1 MINAHQDELN
11 GRVEF
16 ENIKISGLIEIFK
29 KSSYLDF
36 IKEYTDFCI
45 MGMEDGDHWQ
55 FLHVFFHTKD
65 ESWMIRNQIDLMYG
79 VFIRTLK
86 SIGVL
91 GPEPFEREGRVRF
104 RWRLTDLARQAYQ
117 EYFYK
122 FM

>member
-1 MINAHQDELN
+1 MA
-11 GRVEF
+11 
-16 ENIKISGLIEIFK
+16 
-29 KSSYLDF
+29 
-36 IKEYTDFCI
+36 
-45 MGMEDGDHWQ
+45 MEDGDHWQ
-55 FLHVFFHTKD
+55 FLRVFFHTKD
-65 ESWMIRNQIDLMYG
+65 ESWLIRNQIDLIYG

-122 FM
+122 LM